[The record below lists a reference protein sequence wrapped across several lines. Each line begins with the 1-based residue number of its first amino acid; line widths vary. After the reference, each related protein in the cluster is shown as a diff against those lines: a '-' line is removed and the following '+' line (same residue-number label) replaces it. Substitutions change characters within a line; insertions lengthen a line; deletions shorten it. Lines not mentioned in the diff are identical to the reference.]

1 MFIHST
7 EILHVPF
14 VDSSILS
21 NIYGNWLKRAA
32 TSKPL
37 TLSNCSRQEVSSC
50 CRTKPISGP
59 PAQPSTQPN

>member
-1 MFIHST
+1 MFSHST

-14 VDSSILS
+14 VDCSILS
-21 NIYGNWLKRAA
+21 NVYGNWLKKAA

-37 TLSNCSRQEVSSC
+37 TLSNCSRQEVSSR

-59 PAQPSTQPN
+59 SAQPCT

>member
-1 MFIHST
+1 MFSHST

-14 VDSSILS
+14 VDCSILS
-21 NIYGNWLKRAA
+21 NIYGNWLKKAA

-37 TLSNCSRQEVSSC
+37 TLSNGSCQEVSSC

-59 PAQPSTQPN
+59 PAKPSAQPN